1 MGGPEG
7 FIKSVFLHRIVENKS
22 NRLFLKAGTTMM
34 EWDSRMHNNHCV
46 KVLKAAIPFFDV
58 EVGESINFEGL
69 FRAIRPFAP
78 ERERRMVDL
87 FLQFFQMRRMMEM
100 MQLFQTMQEMQGE
113 SREDPDGG
121 NGAAAGGT
129 GTPGGMPSPDMM
141 SMIKAMIPP
150 EQQGMMDTVSAMMT
164 MMQAAEEGSPS
175 GEEGSLSAEE
185 ASPPAEESPEND
197 PPEGAGGGGQDGTVD
212 L

>member
-1 MGGPEG
+1 M
-7 FIKSVFLHRIVENKS
+7 I
-22 NRLFLKAGTTMM
+22 

-58 EVGESINFEGL
+58 EVGESINLEGL

-78 ERERRMVDL
+78 GRERRMVDL

-113 SREDPDGG
+113 SREEPDGG
-121 NGAAAGGT
+121 DGAAAGGT
-129 GTPGGMPSPDMM
+129 GRPGGMSAPDMM
-141 SMIKAMIPP
+141 SMLRAMIPP

-164 MMQAAEEGSPS
+164 MMQAAEEADPT
-175 GEEGSLSAEE
+175 GEEG
-185 ASPPAEESPEND
+185 SPPAEEADPTGEESPED
-197 PPEGAGGGGQDGTVD
+197 GPPEEAGGGGQDGTVD
-212 L
+212 F

>member
-1 MGGPEG
+1 
-7 FIKSVFLHRIVENKS
+7 
-22 NRLFLKAGTTMM
+22 MM

-58 EVGESINFEGL
+58 EVGESINLEGL

-87 FLQFFQMRRMMEM
+87 FLQIFQMRRMMEM

-113 SREDPDGG
+113 SRENPDGG

-129 GTPGGMPSPDMM
+129 GTMPSPDMM
-141 SMIKAMIPP
+141 SMLKAMIPP

-185 ASPPAEESPEND
+185 GSPPAEESPEND